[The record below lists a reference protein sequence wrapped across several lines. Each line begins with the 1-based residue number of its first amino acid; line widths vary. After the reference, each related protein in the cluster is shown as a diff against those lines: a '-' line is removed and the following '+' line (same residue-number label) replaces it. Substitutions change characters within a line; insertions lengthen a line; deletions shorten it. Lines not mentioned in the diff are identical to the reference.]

1 MGDAM
6 TFRRL
11 LALLFAVAMV
21 FAPIGMPAMA
31 EPTAPTAHH
40 AMPGEGHC
48 DRQSTPDNH
57 HKAADKS
64 CCAAMCIA
72 MVVPAGVAQPSPYL
86 ADRERPASDH
96 DRRGYLGEIATPPPK
111 LA

>member
-1 MGDAM
+1 M

-31 EPTAPTAHH
+31 NASEGHRGMVAAQ
-40 AMPGEGHC
+40 GHC
-48 DRQSTPDNH
+48 DRQSPPDNH
-57 HKAADKS
+57 HKAADKG

-72 MVVPAGVAQPSPYL
+72 MVVPDGVAQPSQYH
-86 ADRERPASDH
+86 ADRERPASDQA
-96 DRRGYLGEIATPPPK
+96 RRGYLGEIATPPPK